1 MTSLQ
6 SVVLKAD
13 INRIY
18 DEKYREASA
27 VKPKKHYARPEKK
40 PKSRKNGW
48 FIKGMGIDLPFLLII
63 LVLLIIGM
71 IMMFSASYPVAYYTQ
86 NDSYYYLK
94 RQIVFA
100 VIGVAAMLG
109 LSFFN
114 YNKLHKIAPFV
125 LGLSARRQR
134 RTPMDRRRYF
144 RNSGFGNYKIC
155 NRFVFCPLGQ

>member
-63 LVLLIIGM
+63 LVMFLLAHILVLLR
-71 IMMFSASYPVAYYTQ
+71 FQ
-86 NDSYYYLK
+86 NY
-94 RQIVFA
+94 
-100 VIGVAAMLG
+100 
-109 LSFFN
+109 
-114 YNKLHKIAPFV
+114 
-125 LGLSARRQR
+125 
-134 RTPMDRRRYF
+134 
-144 RNSGFGNYKIC
+144 
-155 NRFVFCPLGQ
+155 